1 MKVKNDK
8 GTYLRQHPNE
18 LAAKAR
24 DCTTDVV
31 EAPEVI
37 IAALLALEIS
47 LAMIMRLVAVA
58 AESIRQE
65 RPPPRWEADLPTAP
79 AVLGHYQIFSN

>member
-1 MKVKNDK
+1 MEVRNDK
-8 GTYLRQHPNE
+8 GTYLRRHPNE
-18 LAAKAR
+18 LAAKAH
-24 DCTTDVV
+24 DCTAAAV

-47 LAMIMRLVAVA
+47 LAMIMRLVVAV

-65 RPPPRWEADLPTAP
+65 RPLPRWEADLPIAP
-79 AVLGHYQIFSN
+79 AVLDHSQIFSS